1 MNNSFLM
8 QKDKLGS
15 LVLLGFA
22 LVFLISSYNLEIDP
36 RYGELFNSG
45 TLPKVL
51 AWLLFACSAHQ
62 LFTSRGGDRFD
73 SDIVKWNW
81 PKVGLLIVLMSAYA
95 LAFSTMGFMLGS
107 ICFLVLGFRIL
118 GEQNYTKSILIAVA
132 VVVPIWLLLVKVF
145 DLFLDS
151 GELYYLIV
159 NIIGGA
165 S

>member
-1 MNNSFLM
+1 MNKSYFM

-22 LVFLISSYNLEIDP
+22 LVFLSLSNNLEIDP
-36 RYGELFNSG
+36 RYGKLFNSG

-51 AWLLFACSAHQ
+51 AWLLFACSVYQ
-62 LFTSRGGDRFD
+62 LFSSGKGDSFE

-81 PKVGLLIVLMSAYA
+81 RKVGLLIALTSAYA
-95 LAFSTMGFMLGS
+95 LTFSILGFMLGS

-118 GEQNYTKSILIAVA
+118 GQKNHIKSILIAVG
-132 VVVPIWLLLVKVF
+132 VVVPIWLLLVQVF
-145 DLFLDS
+145 DLFLDN

-159 NIIGGA
+159 NIMGGA